1 MDDPSVLL
9 ISVCAISAVIAFF
22 MALLLLLR
30 VARFSVFGFANLII
44 RMLVT
49 PKEEPTA
56 VSAHAADDI
65 TLDELKARAHALDFD
80 AAVEQLQRRQ
90 DDLPTQPPED
100 RPAV

>member
-1 MDDPSVLL
+1 MNDPTVLI

-22 MALLLLLR
+22 MALLLLR
-30 VARFSVFGFANLII
+30 VARLSVFGFANLIV

-56 VSAHAADDI
+56 APSAHAANDI

-80 AAVEQLQRRQ
+80 AAVEQLQRQ
-90 DDLPTQPPED
+90 QENPPEQ
-100 RPAV
+100 PSGAAPGV